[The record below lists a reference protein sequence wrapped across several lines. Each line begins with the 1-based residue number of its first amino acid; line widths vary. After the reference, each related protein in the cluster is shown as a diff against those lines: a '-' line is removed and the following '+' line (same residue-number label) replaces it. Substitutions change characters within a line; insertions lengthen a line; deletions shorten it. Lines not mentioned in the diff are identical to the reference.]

1 MSKDREEKKDY
12 ESFRDEYSFSDYL
25 ERSGYDP
32 KPEVKPEYKKLFTI
46 MEDRGRGYSKVL
58 FRSQLEG
65 KPDLYGFC
73 TWNTAED
80 VPKQRI
86 TMNLHDLERLHDYLG
101 KLLEIE
107 RGY

>member
-1 MSKDREEKKDY
+1 MMTDN
-12 ESFRDEYSFSDYL
+12 EYTFADYL

-46 MEDRGRGYSKVL
+46 MPDRGKGYSKVL
-58 FRSQLEG
+58 FRSVMEG
-65 KPDLYGFC
+65 KQDLYGFC
-73 TWNTAED
+73 NWDTEKDKPN
-80 VPKQRI
+80 QRI
-86 TMNLHDLERLHDYLG
+86 MMNLHDLEKLYEYLD